1 MARFPGRYFP
11 PLDIWSGGVKGLR
24 LMALADVDVDVNV
37 ASMDADVI
45 RLVADWMASLRD

>member
-24 LMALADVDVDVNV
+24 LMALADVDVNV
-37 ASMDADVI
+37 ASMDADVM
-45 RLVADWMASLRD
+45 RLVADWMATLRD